1 MPIIDAA
8 LDAALAHIADACDE
22 LLYVSDEGVA
32 QGALKS
38 ALTVLGTVTLVVGN
52 GNGDYTIGDYAGSG
66 GGRKLT
72 VAQKNC
78 TMAVTGTV
86 NSWCLSDGT
95 TVYASESTAAKAVTS
110 GQTYEGES
118 FVAGVMCDAT
128 AVTI

>member
-8 LDAALAHIADACDE
+8 LDAALDHIADACDE
-22 LLYVSDEGVA
+22 LLYVSDESVA

-38 ALTVLGTVTLVVGN
+38 ALTVLGTVALTLGD
-52 GNGDYTIGDYAGSG
+52 GNGDYTIADYTGTG

-78 TMAVTGTV
+78 TMSASGTV

-95 TVYASESTAAKAVTS
+95 TVYASESTSAKAVTS
-110 GQTYEGES
+110 GNTYEGEA
-118 FVAGVMCDAT
+118 FVAAVVNDAT
-128 AVTI
+128 AVTL